1 MNIPKLCTTCH
12 MHYLDKA
19 CPHCNTESPS
29 NQVKRTIRPSLPIAL
44 LLGLGL
50 SACPAKDEDTSIDD
64 TNTTEEPTPEPSDAA
79 LYGVPSE

>member
-1 MNIPKLCTTCH
+1 M
-12 MHYLDKA
+12 
-19 CPHCNTESPS
+19 
-29 NQVKRTIRPSLPIAL
+29 AL

-50 SACPAKDEDTSIDD
+50 SGCPTKDEDTSVED

>member
-12 MHYLDKA
+12 MHHIDQS
-19 CPHCNTESPS
+19 CPHCNSS
-29 NQVKRTIRPSLPIAL
+29 NPNLQPKRTIRPSLPMAL

-50 SACPAKDEDTSIDD
+50 SGCPTKDEDTSVED